1 MAMPQKTISK
11 HNSSPAS
18 RSVSEASVSSPS
30 SHELLSDVS
39 IVACF
44 QVPDKMPSSSL
55 VSLPL
60 AGGWRPGASGPLG
73 LFWCYLRR
81 DTFSLI
87 WTCSVPRPRNKMAGS
102 VRPGRAPKESLM
114 AVPAQPR
121 ACPSFCSKKKISF
134 FNIFFLAYLD
144 PIGHARDIE
153 KNDAKKWGTIS

>member
-1 MAMPQKTISK
+1 MPQRTTSK
-11 HNSSPAS
+11 HYSSPAA
-18 RSVSEASVSSPS
+18 RSVAEASVSSS
-30 SHELLSDVS
+30 SSRELFSDVI

-44 QVPDKMPSSSL
+44 QVPDNMSSSSL
-55 VSLPL
+55 VSSLL
-60 AGGWRPGASGPLG
+60 LEIGGPGASGSLG

-102 VRPGRAPKESLM
+102 VRPGQAPKESLL
-114 AVPAQPR
+114 AVPAQTR
-121 ACPSFCSKKKISF
+121 ACPSFCYKKKISL